1 MGENAGLG
9 AGAQVQ
15 SLTFEPLNSEM
26 LLSEL
31 QVLAIWYALMSL
43 GFFFFL
49 NLLSKPQN
57 LLFAQENKMRG
68 RSFQK

>member
-43 GFFFFL
+43 GFFFF
-49 NLLSKPQN
+49 
-57 LLFAQENKMRG
+57 
-68 RSFQK
+68 